1 METLVNNG
9 WITLN
14 TQRNGVTVQR
24 AFAGIHPM
32 VSQPNSEGKS
42 TVEQCIVYYH
52 ERELYPNG
60 NVIKSELKNYILFD
74 LDYTEGVDENS
85 QHYKQEALTVLTG
98 FVNALGYNGII
109 NPARETLEN
118 TTILPVTVDNGYPL
132 HRDTRQKLPL

>member
-14 TQRNGVTVQR
+14 TQRNQVTVQR

-32 VSQPNSEGKS
+32 VSEPNSEGKS
-42 TVEQCIVYYH
+42 TVLQCIVYYH

-85 QHYKQEALTVLTG
+85 QPYKQEALAVLTG